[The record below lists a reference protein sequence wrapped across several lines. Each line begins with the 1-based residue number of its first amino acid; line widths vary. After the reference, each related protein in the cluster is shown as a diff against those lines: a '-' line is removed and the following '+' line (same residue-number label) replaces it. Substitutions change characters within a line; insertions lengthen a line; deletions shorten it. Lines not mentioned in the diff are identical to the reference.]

1 MRLVFRLILFAAGVV
16 LAVVFMGPMSVI
28 TLNAGS
34 VVGLMLAAVLILY
47 SLLMGKLPR
56 KACHVI
62 NGLLGCCLVFF
73 IVMGIVIASRAVK
86 KPQQEGTLVI
96 LGCRVRGNVPSL
108 MLRSRIDAAADY
120 LKAHPEAKA
129 VCTGGQGSGEE
140 LSEGACIRR
149 ELIALGI
156 AEDRL
161 YLEDKSTSTS
171 ENLKFAKEIIDRE
184 GLNPHLIIVS
194 NEFHLYRALHM
205 AGRLG
210 LSAESV
216 AAATRLYLLPTYFVR
231 ESLAIVKEWI
241 LPDSL

>member
-1 MRLVFRLILFAAGVV
+1 MMILQGLLILAGILLAGVFAAPLSVS
-16 LAVVFMGPMSVI
+16 AV
-28 TLNAGS
+28 NAGS
-34 VVGLMLAAVLILY
+34 VIGLALGAGLILY
-47 SLLMGKLPR
+47 GLLMKRLPR
-56 KACHVI
+56 GVCRMVDI
-62 NGLLGCCLVFF
+62 LLCVCALFF
-73 IVMGIVIASRAVK
+73 VVMGFVIFSGASR
-86 KPQQEGTLVI
+86 KPRQEGTLVV
-96 LGCRVRGNVPSL
+96 LGCRVRGSVPSL
-108 MLRSRIDAAADY
+108 MLRSRIDAAAEY
-120 LKAHPEAKA
+120 LKEHPQAKA

-161 YLEDKSTSTS
+161 YLEEQSTSTS
-171 ENLKFAKEIIDRE
+171 ENLKYAKEIIDRE
-184 GLNPHLIIVS
+184 GLDPHLIIVS

-216 AAATRLYLLPTYFVR
+216 PAGTKAYLLPTYFVR